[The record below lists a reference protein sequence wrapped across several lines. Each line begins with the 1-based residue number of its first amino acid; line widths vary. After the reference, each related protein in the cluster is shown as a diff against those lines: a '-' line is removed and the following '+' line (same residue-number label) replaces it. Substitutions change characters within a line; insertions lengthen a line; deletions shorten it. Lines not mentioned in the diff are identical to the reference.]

1 MLSVHD
7 KGVTAM
13 TTLSTDRTP
22 VAPATQRLLA
32 SRKAQADE
40 TPHPA
45 MLALARQSRATG
57 RRNRRLAE
65 YLRIERGIEA

>member
-1 MLSVHD
+1 
-7 KGVTAM
+7 M

-22 VAPATQRLLA
+22 VALATQRLLA